1 MILKPARMVVT
12 VRKPMANVLVA
23 VVPENAVERRA
34 AKAVDLSTIRRSQP
48 KEEEQVGL
56 EFPDRSVQAH
66 GAAH

>member
-23 VVPENAVERRA
+23 VVPENAEERRA